1 MFIILIDQQLLL
13 GSPPRFPPQFLSEKE
28 IICLFEFLPTVTQS
42 QRSRALY
49 RVKSKVTVDES

>member
-28 IICLFEFLPTVTQS
+28 ITCLFEFLPLVTQS
-42 QRSRALY
+42 QR
-49 RVKSKVTVDES
+49 